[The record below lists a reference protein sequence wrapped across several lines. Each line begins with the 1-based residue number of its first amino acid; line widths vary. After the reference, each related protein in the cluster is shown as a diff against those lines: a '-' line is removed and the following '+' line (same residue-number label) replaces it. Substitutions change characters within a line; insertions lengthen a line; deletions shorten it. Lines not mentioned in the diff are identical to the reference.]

1 MQDQKTLTAGATVQG
16 GYYVNRD
23 KPDLVAI
30 AGLGGTLPGDE
41 GQRYFRAPAWAV
53 LALAPLLGGLFLV
66 LRALVGLSRL
76 VPRLGR
82 WFGSATKR
90 AGRSLG
96 LVVPRRWRQAGVG
109 AADGQGEM
117 AQQSPPATSAVD
129 GDTPPAGRSGTG

>member
-1 MQDQKTLTAGATVQG
+1 VQDQKTLTAGATVQG

-82 WFGSATKR
+82 WFGSATNR
-90 AGRSLG
+90 AGR
-96 LVVPRRWRQAGVG
+96 AGGDG
-109 AADGQGEM
+109 AAE
-117 AQQSPPATSAVD
+117 PACDFGGGRGHSA
-129 GDTPPAGRSGTG
+129 SGPLRDRVARP